1 MRWLPFFILAYI
13 VLGLQL
19 GTGDLLAYRGAPPNF
34 VLILVVF
41 IASNAP
47 RDAALLGSLLL
58 GLFHDMTFPQPLGL
72 YAFTYGVA
80 GLLVAGSRQVAYS
93 DHPLTHFFLTLGT
106 GLVIATILWIH
117 SLIRPAGAPLE
128 VVGGITLPPIAVS
141 SSAYF
146 LTAVYS
152 AFLAVPLMWLLAKLK
167 PFFGFRVARQRY

>member
-1 MRWLPFFILAYI
+1 MRWLPVFIIAYV

-19 GTGDLLAYRGAPPNF
+19 GTGDLLAYKGAQPNF

-47 RDAALLGSLLL
+47 RDAALLSSLLL
-58 GLFHDMTFPQPLGL
+58 GLFHDMIFPHALGL
-72 YAFTYGVA
+72 YTFTYGLA

-106 GLVIATILWIH
+106 GLVIAAILWIH
-117 SLIRPAGAPLE
+117 SLIRPAGNPLD
-128 VVGGITLPPIAVS
+128 VAGVGTLPAIAGS
-141 SSAYF
+141 TSAYF

-152 AFLAVPLMWLLAKLK
+152 AFLSLPMMWLLAKAK
-167 PFFGFRVARQRY
+167 PLLGFRPARQRY